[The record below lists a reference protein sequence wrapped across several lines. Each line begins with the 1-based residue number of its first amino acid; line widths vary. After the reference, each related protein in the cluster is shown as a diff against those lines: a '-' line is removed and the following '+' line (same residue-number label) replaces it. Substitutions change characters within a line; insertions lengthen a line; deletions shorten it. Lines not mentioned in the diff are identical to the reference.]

1 MESLFDVL
9 LKNPEKTSFTVLFI
23 VLFVY
28 TMRQNSLRE
37 SRYINTINTL
47 TNSLKDLENIKKIV
61 EKIDEKTG
69 GK

>member
-1 MESLFDVL
+1 MFDVL

-28 TMRQNSLRE
+28 TMKQNSLRE

-61 EKIDEKTG
+61 EKINEKTG